1 MLTKDAIK
9 FFGNQNRIA
18 LRLGISRA
26 AVSKWGKVVPMK
38 SATALE
44 ILSDGAVKVD
54 FKQYPALRRAIR
66 DAAEA
71 DRIG

>member
-1 MLTKDAIK
+1 MLTKDAID

-38 SATALE
+38 SAAALE
-44 ILSDGAVKVD
+44 ILSEGAVKVD
-54 FKQYPALRRAIR
+54 PKQYAMLRRAIR
-66 DAAEA
+66 DTKKT
-71 DRIG
+71 D